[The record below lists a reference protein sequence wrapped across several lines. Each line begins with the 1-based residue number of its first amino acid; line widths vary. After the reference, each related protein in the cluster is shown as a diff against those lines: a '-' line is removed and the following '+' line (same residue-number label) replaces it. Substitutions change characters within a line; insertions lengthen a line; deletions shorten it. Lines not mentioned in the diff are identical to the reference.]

1 MEMTFLRTMKGK
13 NDDIGFNS
21 LLVLS
26 FLLHALV
33 LSIVFLSPSWPTPK
47 WTFGP
52 VYTVNLVN
60 LPSNLVRIKRA
71 SSSSGEIARI
81 GSRDHSVAIK
91 KKVSRALTT
100 PIKRLKTHK
109 KALTGDV
116 DRAIENIKKSSLYS
130 QEDTARRKSSQG
142 TAEMTMKMKVYYS
155 IVWSKIQAQWALP
168 EGILPKDNFVAVIA
182 VKILRNGTV
191 ADLDFEKR
199 SGNKYFDESAMKAIK
214 KASPLP
220 ALPDWIRGSNVEL
233 GIRFH
238 SSELK

>member
-1 MEMTFLRTMKGK
+1 MTFLRTMKGK
-13 NDDIGFNS
+13 NDDIGLNS
-21 LLVLS
+21 VLVLS

-71 SSSSGEIARI
+71 SSGEIARI
-81 GSRDHSVAIK
+81 GSRDHSVAIRK
-91 KKVSRALTT
+91 RVSRALTT

-109 KALTGDV
+109 KVLTGDV
-116 DRAIENIKKSSLYS
+116 DRAIENIKKRSLHS
-130 QEDTARRKSSQG
+130 QEDTTRQKSSPVG
-142 TAEMTMKMKVYYS
+142 AEMTMKMKVYYS
-155 IVWSKIQAQWALP
+155 IVWSKIKAQWALP

-182 VKILRNGTV
+182 VKILRNGTI
-191 ADLDFEKR
+191 ADLDFEKK

-220 ALPDWIRGSNVEL
+220 ALPDWIRGSNIEL

-238 SSELK
+238 SSELR